1 MARVLVVSSD
11 RLRARGVSDLLR
23 QDGHRV
29 DLHLRATGW
38 RELEA
43 SLRPE
48 LVVAPMDATDEI
60 LAEAFERKRGFPA
73 PLLLVQ
79 REDDL
84 LPEVDLDNRLVDR
97 IVTPFQRE
105 ELLGRVDALV
115 RVRRV
120 VLGGSRGCDL
130 SAAQRHEDLGW
141 GWRALAR
148 RCARMLGATDG
159 PLERAAGPYH
169 EVAGRVAR
177 WADRRDAFAPGH
189 AERVTALCA
198 MMAEPLE
205 LDDHE
210 TTTLLRAAM
219 LHDIG
224 KVAVPVEVLHQRAP
238 LDEGQRSMIRTHPR
252 RGAMLLRQLGSDHDV
267 ADVILHHHEQP
278 DGQGYY
284 GVRPDAVP
292 SAARILAVAE
302 VYDGMTTTRVARPLA
317 PSEALAQLDQ
327 MKSVRLDASAVE
339 ALAEQI
345 RRPSVGA
352 PRATPPSWP

>member
-1 MARVLVVSSD
+1 MARVLVVSPE
-11 RLRARGVSDLLR
+11 RLRVREVGDLLR

-29 DLHLRATGW
+29 EVHLGTTGW
-38 RELEA
+38 GEREA
-43 SLRPE
+43 ALRPE
-48 LVVAPMDATDEI
+48 IVVAPADETQAI
-60 LAEAFERKRGFPA
+60 LTEAVARTRGFPA

-84 LPEVDLDNRLVDR
+84 VTEVDLDNRLVDR

-120 VLGGSRGCDL
+120 VLGQTHADGSDEPT
-130 SAAQRHEDLGW
+130 HDDYLGG
-141 GWRALAR
+141 GWRGLGR
-148 RCARMLGATDG
+148 RCARMLGVNGTRD
-159 PLERAAGPYH
+159 RAIGPYH

-252 RGAMLLRQLGSDHDV
+252 RGAALLRLLGRDDDV
-267 ADVILHHHEQP
+267 ANVILHHHEQP
-278 DGQGYY
+278 DGGGYY
-284 GVRPDAVP
+284 RVQGAAVP
-292 SAARILAVAE
+292 RAARILAVAE
-302 VYDGMTTTRVARPLA
+302 VYDGMTTTRLTRPLA
-317 PSEALAQLDQ
+317 PAEALERLDET
-327 MKSVRLDASAVE
+327 KDSRLDASAVE
-339 ALAEQI
+339 ALAA
-345 RRPSVGA
+345 RLRHPFRVAVRVTAPSL
-352 PRATPPSWP
+352 P